1 MSSET
6 FDDMHDRPEEFSDF
20 AALPL
25 ETCRSITA
33 LFDIKDQDA
42 LKFQSKHVWLTRGAV
57 TFGTLAVIAAIF
69 GLSPFWTRWVTER
82 QLAAAESTVVFFA
95 FSFAVYGL
103 ATSQKYKWLARRHQA
118 ELYRQMK
125 FRFLIH
131 PGVWQDADWL
141 AHEKKKIEVYSDKS
155 SLEEGIEAAL
165 PHGPFPITEEQ
176 LPRQTFEQLVQYYMK
191 ARLRPQMLYLDH
203 RAQRNE
209 YKDRFLAFLPAG
221 LFFASVVA
229 AAAHSGFSFLF
240 GRVAE
245 QQLNWAK
252 VAALLAACLPVTAAW
267 VRTVRAAFEYSRNKS
282 RSIAAHRALREL
294 EDLLVRDS
302 MNTVHGDGSSAPR
315 KDVDPR
321 PVLKE
326 LWWCEQ
332 IFATEHR
339 EWLRLMVETEWY
351 G

>member
-6 FDDMHDRPEEFSDF
+6 FDDMHDRPEEFSEF

-25 ETCRSITA
+25 ETCRSIAA
-33 LFDIKDQDA
+33 LYDTTDRAA
-42 LKFQSKHVWLTRGAV
+42 LKFQRSHIRLTRGAAS
-57 TFGTLAVIAAIF
+57 FGTLAVIAAIF
-69 GLSPFWTRWVTER
+69 GLSRFWVLWVSEK
-82 QLAAAESTVVFFA
+82 QLATAELTVVLFA

-118 ELYRQMK
+118 ELYRQLK
-125 FRFLIH
+125 FRFLIR
-131 PGVWQDADWL
+131 PAVWQDADGL
-141 AHEKKKIEVYSDKS
+141 SQEKKKIESYSDKN
-155 SLEEGIEAAL
+155 SLKDGIEDAL

-176 LPRQTFEQLVQYYMK
+176 LPLQTFEQLVQYYMK
-191 ARLRPQMLYLDH
+191 SRLRPQMLYLDH

-221 LFFASVVA
+221 LFFASVAA
-229 AAAHSGFSFLF
+229 AAAHSGFSYFSKQ
-240 GRVAE
+240 VAE
-245 QQLNWAK
+245 QPLSWAI
-252 VAALLAACLPVTAAW
+252 VAALLAACLPVTGAW

-302 MNTVHGDGSSAPR
+302 MVTVQGDGTPR
-315 KDVDPR
+315 SYVDPR
-321 PVLKE
+321 HVLKE